1 MGRLLAPAGYADR
14 PRCAS
19 VNVTAV
25 SWFACAFGFSV
36 VDWYAVARQR
46 RRLEYVCKPAAALAF
61 LATAIALGPTH
72 PTTRVWFCVALV
84 FCALGDVFLM
94 LPRDAFVPG
103 LASFLVAQLCI
114 TVGNALIVTSW
125 IALIVAAITVSLVA
139 VPLAVRYLR
148 ALARSDASGLVLPVL
163 AYISAITAMV
173 VTAAASGVVLAAVGA
188 ALFFTSD
195 ALIAET
201 RFVGP
206 RPGAPVA
213 IMVTYHLA
221 FAALVLSL
229 AS

>member
-1 MGRLLAPAGYADR
+1 MSD
-14 PRCAS
+14 
-19 VNVTAV
+19 TAV
-25 SWFACAFGFSV
+25 SWLVCALGFAV

-46 RRLEYVCKPAAALAF
+46 HRLEYVCKPAATLAL
-61 LATAIALGPTH
+61 LATAIALDPIH
-72 PTTRVWFCVALV
+72 PTTRVWFCVALT

-114 TVGNALIVTSW
+114 AIGNALVVTSW
-125 IALIVAAITVSLVA
+125 VALIVAAIVVSFVT
-139 VPLAVRYLR
+139 VPLAARYLR
-148 ALARSDASGLVLPVL
+148 ALARAETDGLALPVL
-163 AYISAITAMV
+163 PYIGAIAAMV

-188 ALFFTSD
+188 VLFFASD

-206 RPGAPVA
+206 RPGAPVV

-221 FAALVLSL
+221 LAALVVSL
-229 AS
+229 AV

>member
-1 MGRLLAPAGYADR
+1 MPGRAA
-14 PRCAS
+14 
-19 VNVTAV
+19 VNATAV
-25 SWFACAFGFSV
+25 AWLVGAFGFAV
-36 VDWYAVARQR
+36 VDWSAVARQR
-46 RRLEYVCKPAAALAF
+46 RRLEYVCKPAAALAL
-61 LATAIALGPTH
+61 LATAIALDPTH
-72 PTTRVWFCVALV
+72 PTTRVWFCVALA
-84 FCALGDVFLM
+84 FGALGDVFLM

-125 IALIVAAITVSLVA
+125 VALIVAAVIVSLVA

-148 ALARSDASGLVLPVL
+148 ALARADANGLVLPVL
-163 AYISAITAMV
+163 AYIGAITAMV

-188 ALFFTSD
+188 ALFFASD

-206 RPGAPVA
+206 RRGAPVA

-221 FAALVLSL
+221 LAALVLSL
-229 AS
+229 AV